1 MASRVFSIRNN
12 LSLPEKCN
20 SQYFSPLY
28 TLKKK
33 KKKKNQQ
40 HALLSLPCYLGKHGF
55 SMLSDHGALITV
67 HCDGWVVVWLF
78 WVLENVIQVCYTSFK
93 DSAKITRNEG
103 PSNCCEENT
112 KQNSANALGYK
123 ISNHLLTEHE

>member
-1 MASRVFSIRNN
+1 MASRVFSSRNN
-12 LSLPEKCN
+12 LSLPEECN

-33 KKKKNQQ
+33 NKNQQ

-67 HCDGWVVVWLF
+67 HCDG
-78 WVLENVIQVCYTSFK
+78 
-93 DSAKITRNEG
+93 
-103 PSNCCEENT
+103 
-112 KQNSANALGYK
+112 
-123 ISNHLLTEHE
+123 

>member
-12 LSLPEKCN
+12 LSLLEKCN

-28 TLKKK
+28 TLKEKK
-33 KKKKNQQ
+33 EKQQKNPNQQ

-67 HCDGWVVVWLF
+67 HCDG
-78 WVLENVIQVCYTSFK
+78 
-93 DSAKITRNEG
+93 
-103 PSNCCEENT
+103 
-112 KQNSANALGYK
+112 
-123 ISNHLLTEHE
+123 

>member
-1 MASRVFSIRNN
+1 MAPRVFSIRNN
-12 LSLPEKCN
+12 LSLPEKFN

-33 KKKKNQQ
+33 TKTQQ

-67 HCDGWVVVWLF
+67 HCDG
-78 WVLENVIQVCYTSFK
+78 
-93 DSAKITRNEG
+93 
-103 PSNCCEENT
+103 
-112 KQNSANALGYK
+112 
-123 ISNHLLTEHE
+123 